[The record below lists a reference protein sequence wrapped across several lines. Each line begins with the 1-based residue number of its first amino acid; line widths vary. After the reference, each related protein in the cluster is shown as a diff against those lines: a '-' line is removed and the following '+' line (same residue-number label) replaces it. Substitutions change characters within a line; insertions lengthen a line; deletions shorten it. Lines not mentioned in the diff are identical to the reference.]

1 MDSSIGNV
9 SREFFHSLRIAR
21 LIMTEDTVL
30 QIGEDA
36 LLLIVYLAAPLLLS
50 ALGVGLLVGVLQ
62 AVTQI
67 QEQTLS
73 FIPKL
78 MALVVALV
86 VMGPWLLQ
94 LWVSFTQ
101 DLFLQIPSLI
111 G

>member
-1 MDSSIGNV
+1 
-9 SREFFHSLRIAR
+9 
-21 LIMTEDTVL
+21 MTEDMVL
-30 QIGEDA
+30 QIGRDA
-36 LLLIVYLAAPLLLS
+36 LLLIVSLAAPLLLS

-78 MALVVALV
+78 MALVVALI

-101 DLFLQIPSLI
+101 NLFLQIPTLI

>member
-1 MDSSIGNV
+1 
-9 SREFFHSLRIAR
+9 
-21 LIMTEDTVL
+21 MTEDMVL

-50 ALGVGLLVGVLQ
+50 ALFVGLMVGVLQ

-78 MALVVALV
+78 MALVVALIL
-86 VMGPWLLQ
+86 MGPWLLQ
-94 LWVSFTQ
+94 LWVTFTQ
-101 DLFLQIPSLI
+101 ELFMQIPSLI

>member
-1 MDSSIGNV
+1 
-9 SREFFHSLRIAR
+9 
-21 LIMTEDTVL
+21 MTEDMVL

-36 LLLIVYLAAPLLLS
+36 LLLIVSLAAPLLLS
-50 ALGVGLLVGVLQ
+50 ALFVGLLVGVLQ

-78 MALVVALV
+78 MALVVALI

-94 LWVSFTQ
+94 LWITFTQ
-101 DLFLQIPSLI
+101 ELFMQIPSLI

>member
-1 MDSSIGNV
+1 M
-9 SREFFHSLRIAR
+9 
-21 LIMTEDTVL
+21 VL

-50 ALGVGLLVGVLQ
+50 ALFVGLMVGVLQ

-86 VMGPWLLQ
+86 LMGPWLLQ

-101 DLFLQIPSLI
+101 DLFIQIPNLI